1 MILSFIINPDRFF
14 SDWHQSYYSF
24 YSEVFKRTDLASN
37 IIQVVKFV
45 NKELSFVSVLGLW
58 LLGVLFLVLH
68 AITISIGT
76 ITASNA
82 VIYITF
88 IVNGALWF
96 FLLFKELLERPY
108 SMKVIFYTFCLFFFY
123 FAGIIQY
130 ISGRFPWVIYRDND
144 TVLKANIILFIFT
157 LCYMLGSQ
165 LAVERNIDFSSEKT
179 IKEFKISHTRMMII
193 STVSLG
199 VFMNKL
205 IRVGFSGL
213 FSRLSVREAIDYG
226 ESSAFTLLIKQL
238 LMALQ
243 CVAVLVAILGVK
255 QDRKK
260 ISYFIFNFVLLLCTY
275 PPGMISRYA
284 VATIYG
290 SIFILMFD
298 SFKKNRNF
306 ILFFCVAYTIL
317 FPFLNNFR
325 HTDFADV
332 DTMKALSKT
341 VEGIQTDWLAED
353 YDAYTTFTLTFDR
366 VKSEGMS
373 MGYQLLGVLLF
384 FVPRTMW
391 PNKPIGSGAYMG
403 EKLGWDFTNVSCP
416 IPGEA
421 YINFGVIGVVAF
433 GLIFGFI
440 STIMDRFYW
449 DKHSNIK
456 TKFEILYS
464 ISLMMFFF
472 MMRGDMLSSWAYLIA
487 FVIVWFAMTYTFP
500 EKEQEAA

>member
-1 MILSFIINPDRFF
+1 M
-14 SDWHQSYYSF
+14 
-24 YSEVFKRTDLASN
+24 
-37 IIQVVKFV
+37 QVVKFV
-45 NKELSFVSVLGLW
+45 NKELSFGSIVGLW
-58 LLGVLFLVLH
+58 LLGILFLVLH

-76 ITASNA
+76 FTAENA

-88 IVNGALWF
+88 FINGAMWF
-96 FLLFKELLERPY
+96 ALLIKELLERPY

-130 ISGRFPWVIYRDND
+130 IYGRFPWVIYRDNE
-144 TVLKANIILFIFT
+144 TVLKANVILFLFT
-157 LCYMLGSQ
+157 ICYMLGSQ
-165 LAVERNIDFSSEKT
+165 IASERNIDFSSGDT
-179 IKEFKISHTRMMII
+179 IKEFQITHPRMIVISVI
-193 STVSLG
+193 SLG
-199 VFMNKL
+199 VFLNKL
-205 IRVGFSGL
+205 MNVGFAGL
-213 FSRLSVREAIDYG
+213 FSRSVVREAIDYG
-226 ESSAFTLLIKQL
+226 ESSAFTLLMKQL

-243 CVAVLVAILGVK
+243 CVAVLVALLGYK

-260 ISYFIFNFVLLLCTY
+260 IVYFLFNFGLLLCTY

-298 SFKKNRNF
+298 SFKKNRTF
-306 ILFFCVAYTIL
+306 ILLFCVAYTIL

-332 DTMKALSKT
+332 DTMKALSNT
-341 VEGIQTDWLAED
+341 IDGIQTGWLAED
-353 YDAYTTFTLTFDR
+353 YDAYTTFTLTFDS

-373 MGYQLLGVLLF
+373 MGRQLLGVLLF

-421 YINFGVIGVVAF
+421 YINFGTLGVIAF
-433 GLIFGFI
+433 GILFGFI
-440 STIMDRFYW
+440 STIMDRYYW
-449 DKHSNIK
+449 DKHANIK

-472 MMRGDMLSSWAYLIA
+472 MLRGDMLSSWAYLIA
-487 FVIVWFAMTYTFP
+487 FVIVWYAMTFTFP
-500 EKEQEAA
+500 AREQEN